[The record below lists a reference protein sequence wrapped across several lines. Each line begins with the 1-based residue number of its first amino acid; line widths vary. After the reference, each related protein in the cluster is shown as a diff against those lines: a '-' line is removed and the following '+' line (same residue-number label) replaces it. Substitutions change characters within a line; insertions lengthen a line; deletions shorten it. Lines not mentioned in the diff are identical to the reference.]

1 MAGKL
6 VENGVTVEVL
16 LDVYKDFGIKGITSY
31 LSRLS
36 SDSKKVRLIKSITT
50 IAKVVLG
57 IRHCLTVR
65 EHISS

>member
-1 MAGKL
+1 MACKL

-16 LDVYKDFGIKGITSY
+16 LDVYKDFGIEGITGY

-36 SDSKKVRLIKSITT
+36 NDSKNVRITKSVTA

-57 IRHCLTVR
+57 IQYCLTVR
-65 EHISS
+65 EHIS